1 MWSKIV
7 FSVWLLIIQNA
18 LAYYVEVP
26 EVGFKTRMG
35 DKIGKKIRRGG
46 RKSEKQRWIH
56 SIRCFK
62 TPLKEKALGTLRM
75 D

>member
-7 FSVWLLIIQNA
+7 FPVWLLIIQNA
-18 LAYYVEVP
+18 LADAAEP

-35 DKIGKKIRRGG
+35 DKIGKKIRRVG
-46 RKSEKQRWIH
+46 RKSEKQRWIR